1 MLPIGYVGKTPQ
13 LPPQMPMSLARKLPR
28 LFEVRWDN
36 SKTRT
41 RDPRK
46 NDKQEAFGTLYTTG
60 LVTLDNGGIFAT
72 MGEMRHMLEL
82 KGEYEIVFLDEM
94 EPDGAGHGSSVQH

>member
-13 LPPQMPMSLARKLPR
+13 VPVSLGRKLPR

-41 RDPRK
+41 RDARK
-46 NDKQEAFGTLYTTG
+46 HDKQEAFGTLYTTG
-60 LVTLDNGGIFAT
+60 LVTLDNGSQFAT
-72 MGEMRHMLEL
+72 MGELRHMLEL
-82 KGEYEIVFLDEM
+82 RGEYDITFLDEL
-94 EPDGAGHGSSVQH
+94 EPEMTNGSRQQH